1 MKFVDFERNDFMVKK
16 FKVAV
21 VGCGSRGLTYAS
33 NMFVKS
39 DKYEIVSLCD
49 INPAQIEKMKSVLPL
64 KNVSEFL
71 DPEEFFVEKRADLL
85 VISSP
90 DRIHVPQALRAL
102 ELGYDI
108 LLEKPISDNRN
119 EIDSLVKA
127 QKKYGGKVIVCHVL
141 RYAPGFVKCDELLR
155 SGVIGKL
162 YAIDASERVAYWH
175 WAQAYVKGMW
185 ANMEI
190 SHPSIL
196 AKCSHDLDLLV
207 GYADSECDTLSS
219 IGELCFFKGENA
231 PADAA
236 DRCYECIHKDTCTY
250 SAKRIYVDSWH
261 ENGEPE
267 FEWPYNKISLVKPT
281 VEQNLIEGIKTH
293 DFGRCAFKQKVD
305 MVDHQMVQMT
315 FKNGIKASLKMM
327 FASESGRRITF
338 YGTYGEI
345 ILDER
350 MDEIWIL
357 PFGGAKQVIK
367 ISSLIKGSV
376 GHGGGDGKLVDELY
390 EMLVGE
396 DGGKTSLAKS
406 VECHLMGIAAEESR
420 KRGGALIRVHNE

>member
-1 MKFVDFERNDFMVKK
+1 MNRK

-33 NMFVKS
+33 NMFEKN

-49 INPAQIEKMKSVLPL
+49 INPAQIEKMKNILSL
-64 KNVSEFL
+64 NGASEFTEP
-71 DPEEFFVEKRADLL
+71 DEFFAQKRADLV
-85 VISSP
+85 VIASP

-108 LLEKPISDNRN
+108 LLEKPVSDSRD
-119 EIDSLVKA
+119 EINSLVEA
-127 QKKYGGKVIVCHVL
+127 QKKYGGKIIICHVL
-141 RYAPGFVKCDELLR
+141 RYAPAFVKCKELLE
-155 SGVIGKL
+155 SGIIGKV
-162 YAIDASERVAYWH
+162 YAIDANERVAYWH

-190 SHPSIL
+190 AHPAIL
-196 AKCSHDLDLLV
+196 AKCCHDLDIIA

-219 IGELCFFKGENA
+219 IGELVFFKPENA
-231 PADAA
+231 PDGAS
-236 DRCYECIHKDTCTY
+236 DRCCECVHKDSCVY
-250 SAKRIYVDSWH
+250 SAKRIYIDAWH
-261 ENGEPE
+261 ERQKPE
-267 FEWPYNKISLVKPT
+267 FEWPFNKISLIKPT
-281 VEQNLIEGIKTH
+281 TEENLVEGIKTH
-293 DFGRCAFKQKVD
+293 DFGRCVFKQKVD
-305 MVDHQMVQMT
+305 MVDHQMIQMT
-315 FKNGIKASLKMM
+315 FKNGIRASLKMM

-350 MDEIWIL
+350 MDEIRIL
-357 PFGGAKQVIK
+357 PFGGEKQVIQ

-376 GHGGGDGKLVDELY
+376 GHGGGDGKIVDELY
-390 EMLVGE
+390 DMLVG
-396 DGGKTSLAKS
+396 DSDIKTSLAKS

-420 KRGGALIRVHNE
+420 KSGGAVVRVHN

>member
-1 MKFVDFERNDFMVKK
+1 MNKK

-21 VGCGSRGLTYAS
+21 VGCGSRGLTYTT
-33 NMFVKS
+33 NMFEKS

-64 KNVSEFL
+64 NNVSEFVE
-71 DPEEFFVEKRADLL
+71 PEEFFKEKRADLV
-85 VISSP
+85 VIASP
-90 DRIHVPQALRAL
+90 DRVHVPQALKAL

-108 LLEKPISDNRN
+108 LLEKPISDNR
-119 EIDSLVKA
+119 EELASLIEA
-127 QKKYGGKVIVCHVL
+127 QKKYGGKIIICHVL
-141 RYAPGFVKCDELLR
+141 RYAPAFVKCGELLK

-162 YAIDASERVAYWH
+162 YAIDANERVAYWH

-196 AKCSHDLDLLV
+196 AKCCHDLDILV

-219 IGELCFFKGENA
+219 IGELGFFKAENA
-231 PADAA
+231 PEGAA
-236 DRCYECIHKDTCTY
+236 DRCFECKYKDTCAY
-250 SAKRIYVDSWH
+250 SAKRIYIDAWH

-267 FEWPYNKISLVKPT
+267 FEWPFNKISLIKPT
-281 VEQNLIEGIKTH
+281 VEENLVEGIKTH
-293 DFGRCAFKQKVD
+293 DFGKCAFKQKVD
-305 MVDHQMVQMT
+305 MIDHQMVQMT
-315 FKNGIKASLKMM
+315 FKNGIRASLKMM
-327 FASESGRRITF
+327 YASSSGRRITF

-350 MDEIWIL
+350 MDEIHVL
-357 PFGGAKQVIK
+357 PFGGVNQIIK

-376 GHGGGDGKLVDELY
+376 GHGGGDGKIVDELY
-390 EMLVGE
+390 DMLVGE
-396 DGGKTSLAKS
+396 SDVKTSLAKS

-420 KRGGALIRVHNE
+420 KMGGELVKVHK